1 MQGIAVENN
10 DDAAAATTATTAAPA
25 AAAATTATTT
35 AGVAAAQAGQLAVT
49 GSYNAISFALVAFGL
64 LLIGMSFVLASD
76 KERALA
82 YAR

>member
-10 DDAAAATTATTAAPA
+10 DDAAEAATATTAAPA
-25 AAAATTATTT
+25 GAAATATTA
-35 AGVAAAQAGQLAVT
+35 AGVAAATQTGQLAVT

-82 YAR
+82 YTR